1 MIFSLT
7 PLSVVSMPERFNPG
21 LLSLS
26 PVCPGKERW
35 AYGLENNVS
44 CYWKNSRSIPA
55 ATAEPMTPATLGPMA
70 CISKKLEGL
79 YFWPSFCTTRAAIGT
94 AETPAAPIMGFT
106 LPLDSLHITLPSST
120 PPAVPTENA
129 IRPRTMIFNVSTR
142 RNASALAFAPT
153 VIPRKTEIIIHQGIL

>member
-1 MIFSLT
+1 MYPGTIMIFSLT

-94 AETPAAPIMGFT
+94 AERLRRRSWGSPCHWTVYTSPCQAVHRRRF
-106 LPLDSLHITLPSST
+106 
-120 PPAVPTENA
+120 PPKMRSGPE
-129 IRPRTMIFNVSTR
+129 
-142 RNASALAFAPT
+142 
-153 VIPRKTEIIIHQGIL
+153 Q